1 MSEVVVWQE
10 ESVSPWRLPAFRFL
24 LAGGLVSL
32 GADRVLVLPIV
43 VWVQQTHGALFTVL
57 VVLAYAVGWLA
68 APVTGWL
75 ADRFSRRLLCVASR
89 AAGVFIVLPLLFVGP
104 QRVWLVFVV
113 AVFYGLAAVVFAT
126 AGAALSADVPAQPGN
141 VPAQP
146 GNVPAQQG
154 RARANAILVGCGQA
168 VAVISLTGGGVF
180 LSSLTVPALI
190 ASVSFGI
197 SAVLLWFLP
206 SGKSPAPRRLTFGD
220 AVAGLRCV
228 AGSLAPRRIWIG
240 VAVMYAA
247 IGVVESLLFDSVV
260 HSAYESDFLVFLLLL
275 LQGVGALVATV
286 CGRWVAQRGPL
297 PVMRLAAVGCAVATL
312 LLRSSSFGGMVVGCL
327 LLGAASAVLS
337 VSLLTYLQGIAPAPQ
352 RGRVMAAV
360 AALVALPRVLLVV
373 ATGLLGAFP
382 AVMLG
387 RVGAEIIAV
396 LLLAG
401 PLLWRRMMRRG
412 AAGDPA
418 TFG

>member
-1 MSEVVVWQE
+1 M
-10 ESVSPWRLPAFRFL
+10 SPWRSPAFRFL

-32 GADRVLVLPIV
+32 CADRVLVLPIV
-43 VWVQQTHGALFTVL
+43 VWVQQWTHDALFTVL
-57 VVLAYAVGWLA
+57 VVLAYTVGLLA

-75 ADRFSRRLLCVASR
+75 ADRFPRRAVCVVSR

-104 QRVWLVFVV
+104 HRVWLIFVV
-113 AVFYGLAAVVFAT
+113 AVLYGLTAAVFAT
-126 AGAALSADVPAQPGN
+126 AGAALSAEVPAGPGN

-146 GNVPAQQG
+146 G
-154 RARANAILVGCGQA
+154 RARANAVLVGCGQA
-168 VAVISLTGGGVF
+168 VAVISLTSGGLFV
-180 LSSLTVPALI
+180 SSPTVPVLI

-197 SAVLLWFLP
+197 SAVLLWFV
-206 SGKSPAPRRLTFGD
+206 PAEKGPARWRLTAGD
-220 AVAGLRCV
+220 AVAGLRCL
-228 AGSLAPRRIWIG
+228 AGSLAPRRIWLG

-260 HSAYESDFLVFLLLL
+260 RSTDESDFLVLLLLL
-275 LQGVGALVATV
+275 LQGVGALAATV
-286 CGRWVAQRGPL
+286 CGRWVTQRGPL

-312 LLRSSSFGGMVVGCL
+312 LLRGSSFGGMVVGCL

-360 AALVALPRVLLVV
+360 AAVVALPRVLVV
-373 ATGLLGAFP
+373 IATGLLAADAFP

-387 RVGAEIIAV
+387 RFGAEVIAV
-396 LLLAG
+396 MLLAG
-401 PLLWRRMMRRG
+401 PLWWRGVIRRG

-418 TFG
+418 ALG